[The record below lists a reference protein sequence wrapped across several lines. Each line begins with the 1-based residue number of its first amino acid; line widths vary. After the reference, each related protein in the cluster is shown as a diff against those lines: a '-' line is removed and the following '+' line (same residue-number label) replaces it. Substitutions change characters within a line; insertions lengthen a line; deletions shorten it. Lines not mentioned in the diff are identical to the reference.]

1 MSILF
6 LSAKAQTFYESGRSR
21 TMISGYERNV
31 LVRDDFD
38 NCLFVDSDYRPQPGD
53 NIFRCQTINQQTV
66 ISLKISIPK
75 QPDLAEIA
83 LKGKFTRDQ
92 WVAMLKGTNGLLF
105 TTVIDPR
112 DEITGEM
119 DNPELQHAIQN
130 LNKTEGQILA
140 QQIQL
145 FWATTP
151 PIEAFIAKFI

>member
-1 MSILF
+1 MHILS

-83 LKGKFTRDQ
+83 LKGKFTHDQ
-92 WVAMLKGTNGLLF
+92 WLAMLKATNGLLF
-105 TTVIDPR
+105 STVIDPR
-112 DEITGEM
+112 DEITGEV
-119 DNPELQHAIQN
+119 DTPDLQHAIQS
-130 LNKTEGQILA
+130 LTKAEGQILA

-151 PIEAFIAKFI
+151 PTNEFITKFL